1 MAIGNLLNKSDLEKE
16 YGIKKT
22 ELSLFM
28 AFGLPCKKFESVRIF
43 EKDAVDQFML
53 DNPQVCE
60 YLQARKGA
68 KKRGGRPAKQAEPE
82 ILSEVVSEVT
92 VAKKRGSK
100 VETQAA

>member
-1 MAIGNLLNKSDLEKE
+1 MTIGNLLNKSDLEKE

-60 YLQARKGA
+60 YLQARKVA

-82 ILSEVVSEVT
+82 ILSPEVV

-100 VETQAA
+100 IETQAA